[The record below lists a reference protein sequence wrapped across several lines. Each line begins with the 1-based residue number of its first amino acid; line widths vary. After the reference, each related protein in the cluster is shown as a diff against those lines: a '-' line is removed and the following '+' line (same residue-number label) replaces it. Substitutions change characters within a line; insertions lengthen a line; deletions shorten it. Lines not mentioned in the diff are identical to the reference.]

1 MLPQSRMKNVESRRR
16 GGGGSDTEQCIF
28 TKIPQFCII
37 ELLFVK
43 FVSSFE
49 FLSPQNMEIDTLLNK
64 IGQKIRFP
72 TKIKYLY
79 VCTLALS
86 GKYAKFQSPIT
97 PKPKKIEKN
106 FDTL

>member
-1 MLPQSRMKNVESRRR
+1 M
-16 GGGGSDTEQCIF
+16 
-28 TKIPQFCII
+28 
-37 ELLFVK
+37 
-43 FVSSFE
+43 SSFE

-106 FDTL
+106 FDTLQFIDKWLQIMQIWTIFKV